1 MSQTANAGLIWNIAE
16 LLRGDYKQSEYGKVV
31 LPFTLLRRLDSVL
44 APTKVQV
51 LAEYEK
57 RKGGKIDP
65 AMFLARASQHSFYNV
80 SRFDFANLLDD
91 PSQLRANLLD
101 YINGFSDNTRDIFER
116 YEFAA
121 QIERLDNADLLF
133 QIVKTFANFDF
144 SPRTVSNADMGLMFE
159 ELIRRFAELS
169 NETAGE
175 HYTPREVIRL
185 MVDLLF
191 TPDDKVLQNA
201 GVVRSVYD
209 PAAGSGGMLSIAE
222 AHLQGQNAQATLVA
236 FGQELNAESYAI
248 CKADMLIKGQ
258 EVANIICGNSLSND
272 GHEGK
277 KFDYGLSNP
286 PFGVDWKK
294 IEKAIRD
301 EHKLR
306 GHNGR
311 FGAGLPR
318 VSDGSLLF
326 LLHLL
331 AKMKPRSEGGSRVA
345 MVLNGSPLF
354 TGGAGSG
361 ESNIRQWII
370 ENDWL
375 EAIVALPTDMFYN
388 TGISTYIW
396 VLSNHKS
403 DERQGKIQLINGAG
417 LGRKMRKSLGSKRKE
432 LSPDDIKQ
440 LVRWYGEGAEN
451 AHSKIFDNAE
461 FGYRTVTIERPQRD
475 EQGAMVCDKK
485 GQPKADASLRD
496 TENIPLREDVGKYLQ
511 REVLPHVPDAWLDES
526 KTKIGYEIPF
536 TRHFYE
542 YAPPRPLAEIDAELQ
557 AVNAEIVQLLQ
568 EVTA

>member
-1 MSQTANAGLIWNIAE
+1 MSQTANAALIWNIAE

-44 APTKVQV
+44 EPTKVQV

-57 RKGGKIDP
+57 RKNSGVDP
-65 AMFLARASQHSFYNV
+65 HAFLVRAAGQSFYNH
-80 SRFDFANLLDD
+80 SRFHFGNLLDD
-91 PSQLRANLLD
+91 ETHLRANLLN
-101 YINGFSDNTRDIFER
+101 YIDGFSENTRDIFER

-121 QIERLDNADLLF
+121 QIERLDNADLLYR
-133 QIVKTFANFDF
+133 IVKTFANFDL
-144 SPRTVSNADMGLMFE
+144 SPQTVSNTDMGLMFE

-191 TPDDKVLQNA
+191 APDDEILNRS
-201 GVVRSVYD
+201 GVVRSIYD
-209 PAAGSGGMLSIAE
+209 PAAGTGGMLSVAE
-222 AHLQGQNAQATLVA
+222 MHLREQNAGAKLVA
-236 FGQELNAESYAI
+236 FGQELNGESYAI

-258 EVANIICGNSLSND
+258 SVGNIICGNTLSND
-272 GHEGK
+272 GHQGK
-277 KFDYGLSNP
+277 QFDYGLSNP
-286 PFGVDWKK
+286 PFGVEWKK
-294 IEKAIRD
+294 IDKAIRD
-301 EHKLR
+301 EHLR
-306 GHNGR
+306 GEMGR

-326 LLHLL
+326 LLHLIS
-331 AKMKPRSEGGSRVA
+331 KMKPKSEGGSRVA

-361 ESNIRQWII
+361 ESSIRQWII

-375 EAIVALPTDMFYN
+375 EAIVALPTEMFYN

-396 VLSNHKS
+396 VLSNHKAP
-403 DERQGKIQLINGAG
+403 ERAGKIQLINGAG

-432 LSPDDIKQ
+432 LSPDDIAQ
-440 LVRWYGEGAEN
+440 LVRWYGEMAEN
-451 AHSKIFDNAE
+451 EHSKIFANDE

-475 EQGAMVCDKK
+475 EKGAIVRDKK
-485 GQPKADASLRD
+485 GQPKAEASLRD
-496 TENIPLREDVGKYLQ
+496 TENIPLGEDVGKYLQ
-511 REVLPHVPDAWLDES
+511 REVMPHVPDAWLDES

-542 YAPPRPLAEIDAELQ
+542 YAPPRPLEEIDAELQ
-557 AVNAEIVQLLQ
+557 AVNAEIMQLLQ